1 MVRGKKDKGVNGGDA
16 DEVFLAIESIIEEAS
31 HSLGHQLIVVRDEAI
46 LGAID
51 TFVVEQGAGGEA
63 AEDLDNSIVH
73 EAG

>member
-1 MVRGKKDKGVNGGDA
+1 MAVD
-16 DEVFLAIESIIEEAS
+16 SIVEEAS

-46 LGAID
+46 LVAID

-63 AEDLDNSIVH
+63 VDDLIKGIVR